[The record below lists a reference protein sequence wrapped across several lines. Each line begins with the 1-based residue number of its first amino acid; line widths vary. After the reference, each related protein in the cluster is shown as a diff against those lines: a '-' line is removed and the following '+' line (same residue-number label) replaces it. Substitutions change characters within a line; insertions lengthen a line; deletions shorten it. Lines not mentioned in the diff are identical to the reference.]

1 MKLVICTKFQVNR
14 MNCVESRRGGGGPID
29 PPPPSRLRVTIF
41 SRRLLGLYS
50 FLSYPQSDMEEI
62 YIQIER
68 EIYGEAEPSV
78 IREEKEWTDGI
89 YRRFTQTELLMKQ
102 WVEEFNQLSLKNEH
116 IEKEFVNLI
125 LKLRN
130 WFGKKCDH
138 FCSFCC
144 CCY

>member
-1 MKLVICTKFQVNR
+1 
-14 MNCVESRRGGGGPID
+14 
-29 PPPPSRLRVTIF
+29 
-41 SRRLLGLYS
+41 
-50 FLSYPQSDMEEI
+50 MEEI

-89 YRRFTQTELLMKQ
+89 HRRFTQTELLMKQ
-102 WVEEFNQLSLKNEH
+102 WAEEFNQLSLKNEH

-125 LKLRN
+125 SKLRN
-130 WFGKKCDH
+130 WFGKKCNH